1 MKYNPDKHHR
11 QSIRL
16 KGYDYASA
24 GGYFITICSH
34 QRECLFGEV
43 VDGTMQLND
52 LGQIVAEEWE
62 RSPNLRQ
69 EIKLDA
75 WIVMPNHFHGIVFIE
90 PVAYLGVNNHGVGIN
105 DHAVVGAQGLAPL
118 QSNVPLQSNGLPQ
131 SDAPLPTNMP
141 NRKPRSLG
149 SFIAGFKMAVT
160 KRINLLRG
168 TPRVPIWQRNYYE
181 HIIRNQAALYKIRE
195 YVQTNPISWNTDQ
208 LHPHNPS
215 KW

>member
-1 MKYNPDKHHR
+1 VKYDRNKHHR

-16 KGYDYASA
+16 QGYDYASA

-43 VDGTMQLND
+43 VDGTMQLNE
-52 LGQIVAEEWE
+52 LGKIVAEEWE

-90 PVAYLGVNNHGVGIN
+90 PVASLGANNHGIGI
-105 DHAVVGAQGLAPL
+105 DAPIQSDGLA
-118 QSNVPLQSNGLPQ
+118 Q

-168 TPRVPIWQRNYYE
+168 TPRIPIWQRNYYE
-181 HIIRNQAALYKIRE
+181 HIIRNDAALYKIRE
-195 YVQTNPISWNTDQ
+195 YVQTNPILWNTDQ
-208 LHPHNPS
+208 LHSHNPS

>member
-1 MKYNPDKHHR
+1 MIFITREIRDRNKHHR

-52 LGQIVAEEWE
+52 FGQIVAEEWE

-90 PVAYLGVNNHGVGIN
+90 PVAYLGANNHGVGIN
-105 DHAVVGAQGLAPL
+105 DHAAVVGAQGLAPL
-118 QSNVPLQSNGLPQ
+118 PRGLF
-131 SDAPLPTNMP
+131 T
-141 NRKPRSLG
+141 
-149 SFIAGFKMAVT
+149 
-160 KRINLLRG
+160 
-168 TPRVPIWQRNYYE
+168 
-181 HIIRNQAALYKIRE
+181 
-195 YVQTNPISWNTDQ
+195 
-208 LHPHNPS
+208 
-215 KW
+215 